1 MSAPVHKF
9 NPNILVFILFLGLF
23 FIQRIFFELIQDTT
37 ISFAA
42 SFIYLPHGLRVL
54 ATLIGGRKI
63 IIGLLLGHIF
73 SGIYIHLCANETC
86 MSFFDVLN
94 LKTSIIILL
103 TSIGSSFCVLLALFI
118 LKINFKNIKS
128 ITLNTIFVVSILS
141 SIINSFFSNTIYFL
155 SYENWEI
162 GLQFIQYIIGDLIG
176 TLLIFY
182 ILKFS
187 RNVINYAIEIK

>member
-1 MSAPVHKF
+1 MMSSPLQKL
-9 NPNILVFILFLGLF
+9 NPNILVFIFFLGLF
-23 FIQRIFFELIQDTT
+23 FIQRIFFDLVQDST
-37 ISFAA
+37 IAFAA
-42 SFIYLPHGLRVL
+42 SFLYLPHGLRVL

-63 IIGLLLGHIF
+63 ILGLLLGHIL
-73 SGIYIHLCANETC
+73 SGIYIHLSANDTG
-86 MSFFDVLN
+86 MSFSDVLN

-118 LKINFKNIKS
+118 LRINSRNIRS
-128 ITLNTIFVVSILS
+128 ITLKTILIVSILS
-141 SIINSFFSNTIYFL
+141 SIINSFFSNTVYFL

-162 GLQFIQYIIGDLIG
+162 GIQFIQYIIGDLIG

-187 RNVINYAIEIK
+187 KKMIKYE